1 MAFETATGSN
11 RTNSS
16 GQAPRN
22 VTLRGSL
29 TYSNVIPA
37 GGTLQ
42 IPAAG
47 NEFYVQVTTGTINI
61 QPDNGVSNPYD
72 SGTGLQLDLSNS
84 FSLLQVKNPNAF
96 AVVFQIFVGFD
107 QFIDRRLY
115 LNQNLTPQIT
125 IPTVPLSGSTVIL
138 IPDLG
143 GSQQTVDG
151 VKWNLIQ
158 RSNLLV
164 GNADSGATYIL
175 QRKTA
180 PVTTAPFPGFPI
192 YPLTSFNI
200 ASTGDFSMSAGGGA
214 MLAYVFETYSALRA
228 TD

>member
-1 MAFETATGSN
+1 MFPTAQGSN
-11 RTNSS
+11 RSNSS

-22 VTLRGSL
+22 PTSRGSL

-47 NEFYVQVTTGTINI
+47 NEFYVTVTTGTIQI
-61 QPDNGVSNPYD
+61 QPDNGVANPYD

-84 FSLLQVKNPNAF
+84 FSLLQVKNNNAF

-107 QFIDRRLY
+107 TFIDRRLY
-115 LNQNLTPQIT
+115 INQNLTPQIT
-125 IPTVPLSGSTVIL
+125 IPTVALSGSTIVL

-158 RSNLLV
+158 RTSVLV
-164 GNADSGATYIL
+164 GNADTGATYIL
-175 QRKTA
+175 QRKTS
-180 PVTTAPFPGFPI
+180 PVTSAPFPGFPV
-192 YPLTSFNI
+192 YPLTSLNVQ
-200 ASTGDFSMSAGGGA
+200 STGDFSMSAGGGP
-214 MLAYVFETYSALRA
+214 MNVYIFETYSALLA
-228 TD
+228 ST